1 MSWSGDSLV
10 TRSIKPFQGL
20 NDLLVAVHTNDTGL
34 KASLSIF
41 DSVGTL
47 AIPAASTSTHESGFD
62 SSHVEPQARLCY
74 LGTVY
79 AVKSRHAYPA
89 SLVAGVIPT
98 RWLMAES
105 ILPCEG
111 CALAS

>member
-47 AIPAASTSTHESGFD
+47 AIPAASTSTHE
-62 SSHVEPQARLCY
+62 
-74 LGTVY
+74 
-79 AVKSRHAYPA
+79 
-89 SLVAGVIPT
+89 
-98 RWLMAES
+98 
-105 ILPCEG
+105 
-111 CALAS
+111 